1 VVATLR
7 VLSQQGTSRTGVL
20 IFSGIVVAIVMFVN
34 VAFDNVKQK
43 KKNSPRP
50 ELSKPDFAVPEL
62 PNKES
67 DHV

>member
-1 VVATLR
+1 ML
-7 VLSQQGTSRTGVL
+7 
-20 IFSGIVVAIVMFVN
+20 VN
-34 VAFDNVKQK
+34 IAFDNAKNK

-67 DHV
+67 DRV